1 MNTIKNKII
10 ENYPLT
16 ERLNCDLCCY
26 SIDSKRYLV
35 FSDEIIDKN
44 GIENILNITQEK
56 VNNATNDGWKT
67 IIVVGYT
74 EDTFKK
80 KELVFFDGVNT
91 IVVFYLINKETKKIY
106 MDASWISFIGYDYKK
121 VVRTIDKI
129 VRQEYTDFS

>member
-1 MNTIKNKII
+1 MNIKNKII

-26 SIDSKRYLV
+26 CIDSKRYLV
-35 FSDEIIDKN
+35 FWDKIVEKN
-44 GIENILNITQEK
+44 DIENVLNITQEK
-56 VNNATNDGWKT
+56 VNNSTNTDWKT

-80 KELVFFDGVNT
+80 KELVFFDSVNT
-91 IVVFYLINKETKKIY
+91 IVVFYLINKETKKIH

-121 VVRTIDKI
+121 VVLKIDKI
-129 VRQEYTDFS
+129 VRQEYLDFS